1 MRNERA
7 LAEGDRVRLRAPAG
21 EYAVDRLLPGDKGT
35 VRKLHER
42 DGVAIADVKLDR
54 DDVKRRVS
62 IRCTDLE
69 AI

>member
-1 MRNERA
+1 
-7 LAEGDRVRLRAPAG
+7 V
-21 EYAVDRLLPGDKGT
+21 
-35 VRKLHER
+35 HER
-42 DGVAIADVKLDR
+42 DGIMIADVKMDR